1 MAAIILT
8 RFKVQDHDKW
18 RQVYDNHAEMR
29 KTAGCLGTHIFRN
42 AHDPNELV
50 INLQW
55 DSEENALKFFSSDDL
70 RAAFVEAG
78 MVGQPDTIFL
88 EDAGRTPS

>member
-8 RFKVQDHDKW
+8 RFKVQDYDKW
-18 RQVYDNHAEMR
+18 RTLYDAHATRR
-29 KTAGCLGTHIFRN
+29 KEAGCLGTHIFRN

-55 DSEENALKFFSSDDL
+55 DSEEHAISFFSSDEL
-70 RAAFVEAG
+70 RAAFEQSG
-78 MVGQPDTIFL
+78 MLGQPDTVFL